1 MESSDS
7 NNAGGGPGRLADRA
21 WLRAMDAY
29 TAGAYARAE
38 EEFRAAV
45 RLDPGMA
52 DAWLGLHA
60 LRCDT
65 SGALLAMHRHRKR
78 FGEQRSR
85 HRRPLSSWYWL
96 GWWVQPVLEDARDLA
111 LAHASHWLDGR
122 HLTELDTALAQCPP
136 PGEDPSVRFLH
147 ACRSYLLKDWEQ
159 LIRDTDRL
167 LDDPLLGIEAG
178 LFGGMARV
186 RLDMCAQAQGPL
198 AASLA
203 RCRSEQPQR
212 KELRYW
218 LARAYE
224 GAGRSAAALP
234 LYRAV
239 HRADPA
245 FMDTAARLTAI
256 SAEDGLV
263 DALLEGVVGSGPAA
277 GGGTGAGREAG
288 PVTGFGTD
296 EAYDPAEELGAAD
309 GFGAA
314 AGYGVDYETQEDLP
328 VGYTAEPGAGRPVEP
343 GAGFTADYPGE
354 PPAEFPAEF
363 PAGFRGDVA
372 GGLPAGFTMDEGFGP
387 PEGVEE
393 APGAGQGAG
402 EAVGPQAT
410 AGPVPGGPRPGAE
423 GGAGP
428 EPRSGSTV
436 FEGPGTFQGPSGFD
450 GPGGFPGGFEGP
462 GGVEGPA
469 PQGTG
474 ARTGSGSAAPGES
487 GPAATLFLPGRAV
500 GSQAVPAHRA
510 SPDRSGSRQEL
521 DAALDALERM
531 VGLDPVKRQVRALSA
546 QLRMSR
552 LRAGE
557 GLPVQPPKRHFVF
570 SGPSGTGKTTVARIL
585 GRVFHSLGLL
595 SGNHLVEAQ
604 RADLVG
610 EFLGQTAVKANEL
623 IDSALDGVLFIDEA
637 YSLSN
642 SGYSKGDAYGDEA
655 LQVLLKR
662 AEDNRDRLVVI
673 LAGYPEGMNRLLSTN
688 PGLNSRFTT
697 RVDFPSYRPAE
708 LTAIGAAL
716 AGRDGDGWDEDATEE
731 LSSICGHVVREGWID
746 DLGNGRF
753 IRTLYEKSC
762 AYRDLRLSLTG
773 GQPSR
778 EDLATLRLPDLV
790 QAYGELIDGRGGG
803 AEA

>member
-1 MESSDS
+1 
-7 NNAGGGPGRLADRA
+7 
-21 WLRAMDAY
+21 MDAY

-60 LRCDT
+60 LRSDT
-65 SGALLAMHRHRKR
+65 SAALLAMYRNQKR
-78 FGEQRSR
+78 FGEQRR
-85 HRRPLSSWYWL
+85 LHRRPLSSWYWL

-122 HLTELDTALAQCPP
+122 HLAELDRALEQCPA
-136 PGEDPSVRFLH
+136 PGEDPSAQFLY

-178 LFGGMARV
+178 LFAGMARV

-245 FMDTAARLTAI
+245 FMDTSARLAAI
-256 SAEDGLV
+256 SAEDALADGLLAGGRPGGPEAAEPDAGGLDVGGLDGAGLDGTGLDCTGLDGAGLNGAGAGGEQGCQDDPGYPEGPLHDAEFGSGAAPVGGGPSVDATLV
-263 DALLEGVVGSGPAA
+263 DGPLAEPGPDAAAPVGGAPQAAGERSGSGSPAGPAA
-277 GGGTGAGREAG
+277 
-288 PVTGFGTD
+288 PV
-296 EAYDPAEELGAAD
+296 PLPVRGAA
-309 GFGAA
+309 
-314 AGYGVDYETQEDLP
+314 QSR
-328 VGYTAEPGAGRPVEP
+328 TA
-343 GAGFTADYPGE
+343 
-354 PPAEFPAEF
+354 PP
-363 PAGFRGDVA
+363 
-372 GGLPAGFTMDEGFGP
+372 
-387 PEGVEE
+387 
-393 APGAGQGAG
+393 
-402 EAVGPQAT
+402 
-410 AGPVPGGPRPGAE
+410 PVPRS
-423 GGAGP
+423 AGD
-428 EPRSGSTV
+428 ER
-436 FEGPGTFQGPSGFD
+436 
-450 GPGGFPGGFEGP
+450 
-462 GGVEGPA
+462 
-469 PQGTG
+469 
-474 ARTGSGSAAPGES
+474 
-487 GPAATLFLPGRAV
+487 
-500 GSQAVPAHRA
+500 
-510 SPDRSGSRQEL
+510 EL
-521 DAALDALERM
+521 DAALAELSLM
-531 VGLDPVKRQVRALSA
+531 VGLEPVKRQVRALSA

-552 LRAGE
+552 LRAE
-557 GLPVQPPKRHFVF
+557 QGLPVQPPKRHFVF

-585 GRVFHSLGLL
+585 GRVFHALGLL
-595 SGNHLVEAQ
+595 SGDHLVEAQ

-642 SGYSKGDAYGDEA
+642 SGYTKGDAYGDEA

-673 LAGYPEGMNRLLSTN
+673 LAGYPEGMNRLLATN

-697 RVDFPSYRPAE
+697 RVDFPSYRPNE

-716 AGRDGDGWDEDATEE
+716 AGRDGDGWDEDAAEE
-731 LSSICGHVVREGWID
+731 LASICTHVVREGWID
-746 DLGNGRF
+746 ELGNGRF

-762 AYRDLRLSLTG
+762 AYRDLRLSLLREPPG
-773 GQPSR
+773 R

-790 QAYGELIDGRGGG
+790 QAYGELIDGRG
-803 AEA
+803 

>member
-1 MESSDS
+1 
-7 NNAGGGPGRLADRA
+7 
-21 WLRAMDAY
+21 MDAY

-60 LRCDT
+60 LRSDT
-65 SGALLAMHRHRKR
+65 SAALLAMYRHQKR
-78 FGEQRSR
+78 FGEQRR
-85 HRRPLSSWYWL
+85 LHRRPLSSWYWL

-122 HLTELDTALAQCPP
+122 HLAELDRALEQCPAP
-136 PGEDPSVRFLH
+136 SEDPSARFLY

-159 LIRDTDRL
+159 LIRDTDHL

-178 LFGGMARV
+178 LFAGMARV
-186 RLDMCAQAQGPL
+186 RLDMCAQAQAPL

-245 FMDTAARLTAI
+245 FMDTATRLAAI
-256 SAEDGLV
+256 AAEDALADGLLAGGRSGGVETAGPGYRDDTGYSEGPLYDEEFGTGTASPGGGPSVDASLV
-263 DALLEGVVGSGPAA
+263 DGVTDGVADGAPAGPTGGSAPQAA
-277 GGGTGAGREAG
+277 GERSGS
-288 PVTGFGTD
+288 
-296 EAYDPAEELGAAD
+296 
-309 GFGAA
+309 
-314 AGYGVDYETQEDLP
+314 
-328 VGYTAEPGAGRPVEP
+328 
-343 GAGFTADYPGE
+343 
-354 PPAEFPAEF
+354 
-363 PAGFRGDVA
+363 
-372 GGLPAGFTMDEGFGP
+372 GLPAGPIGP
-387 PEGVEE
+387 
-393 APGAGQGAG
+393 AA
-402 EAVGPQAT
+402 
-410 AGPVPGGPRPGAE
+410 PVPLPVRGEVQPRV
-423 GGAGP
+423 
-428 EPRSGSTV
+428 T
-436 FEGPGTFQGPSGFD
+436 PS
-450 GPGGFPGGFEGP
+450 P
-462 GGVEGPA
+462 
-469 PQGTG
+469 
-474 ARTGSGSAAPGES
+474 SAAPDQPEGDE
-487 GPAATLFLPGRAV
+487 R
-500 GSQAVPAHRA
+500 
-510 SPDRSGSRQEL
+510 EL
-521 DAALDALERM
+521 DAALAELSLM
-531 VGLDPVKRQVRALSA
+531 VGLEPVKRQVRALSA

-552 LRAGE
+552 LRAE
-557 GLPVQPPKRHFVF
+557 QGLPVQPPKRHFVF

-585 GRVFHSLGLL
+585 GRVFHALGLL
-595 SGNHLVEAQ
+595 SGDHLVEAQ

-610 EFLGQTAVKANEL
+610 EFLGQTAVKANDL

-642 SGYSKGDAYGDEA
+642 SGYTKGDAYGDEA

-673 LAGYPEGMNRLLSTN
+673 LAGYPEGMNRLLATN

-697 RVDFPSYRPAE
+697 RVDFPSYRPNE

-716 AGRDGDGWDEDATEE
+716 AGRDGDGWDEDAAEE
-731 LSSICGHVVREGWID
+731 LASICTHVVREGWID
-746 DLGNGRF
+746 ELGNGRF

-762 AYRDLRLSLTG
+762 AYRDLRLSLLREPPG
-773 GQPSR
+773 R

-790 QAYGELIDGRGGG
+790 QAYGELIDGRG
-803 AEA
+803 